1 MIREGFD
8 SRTSNSTSL
17 ENCSSTIE
25 VTFMTASSSFRETE
39 QKVWE
44 KRVKLKNEKGDEV
57 T

>member
-1 MIREGFD
+1 MIGEGFD

-25 VTFMTASSSFRETE
+25 VTFTTASPFRETV
-39 QKVWE
+39 QNVWE